1 MKEIP
6 DNYFYLYISLLL
18 KIIFFHMLSSI
29 CIFSLVNSLFIS
41 IVSLPIFFFLLNT
54 IFLKHPAL
62 PPIKSL
68 LLIFFP
74 LRSSLVQLC
83 KVGLPRVLCTSY
95 KVLVILCTC

>member
-54 IFLKHPAL
+54 IFLKHPCLASHKITVIDIFPPQVFTCPAL
-62 PPIKSL
+62 QGWPS
-68 LLIFFP
+68 
-74 LRSSLVQLC
+74 
-83 KVGLPRVLCTSY
+83 
-95 KVLVILCTC
+95 